1 MSTLN
6 ANSNIE
12 GLCGGW
18 LEAKRREDEARKS
31 RIEIENQISVALEK
45 KPEGAITHKLEHY
58 KVTLTQPIYRKIDAA
73 KWATVKTLIDQK
85 LWPIKVIVEADAT
98 GCRYLANNEP
108 QLWALVADAFTVTP
122 GKIGVEVKEVEQ

>member
-1 MSTLN
+1 MHNT
-6 ANSNIE
+6 SNIE

-45 KPEGAITHKLEHY
+45 KPEGAITHKLNHY
-58 KVTLTQPIYRKIDAA
+58 KVTLTQPIYRKLDVE
-73 KWATVKTLIDQK
+73 KWVTVKTLIDQK
-85 LWPIKVIVEADAT
+85 LWPIKMTVEADAT

-122 GKIGVEVKEVEQ
+122 GKIGVEVKELEQ

>member
-1 MSTLN
+1 MSTQVLK
-6 ANSNIE
+6 SNIE

-45 KPEGAITHKLEHY
+45 KPEGSITHKLEHY
-58 KVTLTQPIYRKIDAA
+58 KVTLTQPIYRKLDAA
-73 KWATVKTLIDQK
+73 KWATVKTLIGADM
-85 LWPIKVIVEADAT
+85 WPVKVIVEADAT
-98 GCRYLANNEP
+98 ACKYLANNEP
-108 QLWALVADAFTVTP
+108 QLWALIADAFTVTP